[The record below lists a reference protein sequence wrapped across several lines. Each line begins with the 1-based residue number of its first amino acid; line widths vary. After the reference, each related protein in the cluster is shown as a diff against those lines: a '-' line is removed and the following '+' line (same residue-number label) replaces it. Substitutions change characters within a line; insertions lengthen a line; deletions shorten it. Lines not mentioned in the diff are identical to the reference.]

1 MELRINDIIDA
12 LFGALSV
19 RYAQFI
25 MTLCTNRKPF
35 PEIGAPPSVPFF
47 VPSILS
53 NRPLKPRSE
62 TVIGWEVCVNAI
74 YVGNRFTIHTIVS
87 IV

>member
-1 MELRINDIIDA
+1 
-12 LFGALSV
+12 
-19 RYAQFI
+19 

-47 VPSILS
+47 VPLDIIES
-53 NRPLKPRSE
+53 PVETPQE

>member
-47 VPSILS
+47 VPLDIIES
-53 NRPLKPRSE
+53 PVE
-62 TVIGWEVCVNAI
+62 TPQ
-74 YVGNRFTIHTIVS
+74 
-87 IV
+87 